1 MPRVPADL
9 RARVLVAVPAAAV
22 AVALVLLGGL
32 AFALP
37 VAVLG
42 ALALAEL
49 HALAHRPAPP
59 LWCGH
64 IAVAA
69 LPLAALAGGRGAV
82 LGALAAAIALV
93 FFAHALRTSSSRSE
107 TSGEHAL
114 GSIAV
119 TALALWWVGLAL
131 AHGVLLREQ
140 PHGVGLVLDVMVGTF
155 IGDTAAHL
163 LGHAFG
169 RHKLAPRISPAKT
182 VEGLVAG
189 IVVGTGAVV
198 AVAALWQDWLKPA
211 EALAL
216 GAAVA
221 VAAPLGDLLESL
233 LKRSAGVKDSGTLF
247 GAHGGVLDRIDAL
260 LFAAPAAYYV
270 ALAVL

>member
-1 MPRVPADL
+1 M
-9 RARVLVAVPAAAV
+9 
-22 AVALVLLGGL
+22 
-32 AFALP
+32 
-37 VAVLG
+37 
-42 ALALAEL
+42 AEL
-49 HALAHRPAPP
+49 HMLARRPAPP

-64 IAVAA
+64 VAVAA
-69 LPLAALAGGRGAV
+69 LPLAALAGGRDAV

-93 FFAHALRTSSSRSE
+93 FVAHALRP

-114 GSIAV
+114 GSVAV

-131 AHGVLLREQ
+131 AHGILLREQ

-169 RHKLAPRISPAKT
+169 RRKLAPRISPAKT

-198 AVAALWQDWLKPA
+198 AVAALWQDWLAPT

-221 VAAPLGDLLESL
+221 VAAPLGDLFESM